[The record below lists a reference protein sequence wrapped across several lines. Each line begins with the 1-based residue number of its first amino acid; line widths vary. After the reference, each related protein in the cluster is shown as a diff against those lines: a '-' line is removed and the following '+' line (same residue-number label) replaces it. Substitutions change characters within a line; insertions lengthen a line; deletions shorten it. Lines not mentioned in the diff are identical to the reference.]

1 MRRSNMKK
9 NAHFGSNSRPN
20 SRFSKPRFQRGRP
33 RDDFDFEG
41 EKQSQEPQVEEAP
54 LPTYVELGEQLS
66 MNAAVMKSIAEMGFE
81 RPSPIQA
88 QALPILLGESTDFLG
103 LAATGTGKTAAFAIP
118 LLHKIDPRVR
128 GVQALVLCPTREL
141 AIQVAGQIDLLGKH
155 LGVKAVPVY
164 GGASYGE
171 QIRGISRGSAV
182 VVGTPGRV
190 QDHINQGTLSLDQV
204 NLVVLDEADEMISM
218 GFKESIESILSGVS
232 EETSN
237 IWLFSATMSRD
248 VRDVADEFLE
258 NPKSIEVN
266 RKEMLPESIEQLYYI
281 TQESNKPEVLCKLI
295 DAADDFYGLVFCQTK
310 ALVTDVTMYLQGRG
324 YRVDC
329 LHGDK
334 DQNERER
341 TMQAFRDRKVTLL
354 VCTDVASRGI
364 DVKDVTHVINY
375 SIPRELDSYV
385 HRIGRTAR
393 SGKKGYAMSLITASG
408 RGLISRIERMTKR
421 RMFEGKIPTRKDI
434 GKKKVEAFLN
444 RFKSEAAGARALEL
458 MSADWKETLATLSA
472 EEVASR
478 FVAMTFPEIF
488 AERTDFTGEARAT
501 LGQRPEK
508 SGRRKEALQPSDSG
522 MVIQSVNKNDAQ
534 EDDVATP
541 RASLKEVAPQK
552 LDAEFESEDAIE
564 TFFASQDDAPT
575 AEATSAEKNAPVKKK
590 FFEKKPYE
598 KKSFESRPFESKS
611 YEKRSFEK
619 RPFEKKPFEKRSFE
633 KKPFEKRSFDQSG
646 FGKKREFDSSFFERK
661 RGFEKGTFDGN
672 GFDRNKSD
680 RKPFFEGG
688 RDGGSSWDRPRREG
702 RFAPNP
708 FERSSS
714 GPRFGGGRDR
724 DGQGPIKWAA
734 KKGRPE
740 LERS

>member
-393 SGKKGYAMSLITASG
+393 SGNNGFAFSLISPSQRAM
-408 RGLISRIERMTKR
+408 IFKVERLTKR
-421 RMFEGKIPTRKDI
+421 KLKEGKIPTRKEI
-434 GKKKVEAFLN
+434 GAKKIRNFLERWKNEAP
-444 RFKSEAAGARALEL
+444 SAARAQSL
-458 MSADWKETLATLSA
+458 MSPEWAQAMEGLAPLEIA
-472 EEVASR
+472 AR
-478 FVAMTFPEIF
+478 FVALAYPDIFKELEKAAAEEKPASKREPLELDANAKVILPPPPARRERESRDYGSRPSRGDRGDRREFSREREFPRRVKKPEFLAQADQGGDFDFNEGEIHQDSRR
-488 AERTDFTGEARAT
+488 EE
-501 LGQRPEK
+501 
-508 SGRRKEALQPSDSG
+508 GRRDRKADNRYGRKENRREG
-522 MVIQSVNKNDAQ
+522 G
-534 EDDVATP
+534 
-541 RASLKEVAPQK
+541 
-552 LDAEFESEDAIE
+552 
-564 TFFASQDDAPT
+564 FAG
-575 AEATSAEKNAPVKKK
+575 
-590 FFEKKPYE
+590 
-598 KKSFESRPFESKS
+598 KKSFGSKAPRGS
-611 YEKRSFEK
+611 VHPREEKARYGS
-619 RPFEKKPFEKRSFE
+619 KKKSGG
-633 KKPFEKRSFDQSG
+633 G
-646 FGKKREFDSSFFERK
+646 FGERAL
-661 RGFEKGTFDGN
+661 R
-672 GFDRNKSD
+672 RSD
-680 RKPFFEGG
+680 F
-688 RDGGSSWDRPRREG
+688 
-702 RFAPNP
+702 
-708 FERSSS
+708 
-714 GPRFGGGRDR
+714 
-724 DGQGPIKWAA
+724 
-734 KKGRPE
+734 
-740 LERS
+740 